1 MRIEGSIVR
10 VAARCVIGALLA
22 LATHPADAAES
33 SGSTASHQLFSGVW
47 QIESPAYAVRTAT
60 GEEPPLQPAAAK
72 VYQQHI
78 AARKQGDTSFDGA
91 TWCASLG
98 MPRLMFVN
106 SPFEIM
112 VGPKHVAFMHEWYWW
127 ARIVY
132 LPGGF
137 KETVRPKQA
146 HTGLSGLAPIENVLT
161 PGPIGLSLG
170 KWIDD
175 TLVIKTDHLIETTLI
190 DSAGLPHSDALK
202 LTETLRLRSPDVL
215 EDRIRFE
222 DPETFTRPWETVV
235 TYRRKP
241 GARIHED
248 VCPDRIK
255 DGEPAVKE

>member
-1 MRIEGSIVR
+1 
-10 VAARCVIGALLA
+10 
-22 LATHPADAAES
+22 
-33 SGSTASHQLFSGVW
+33 
-47 QIESPAYAVRTAT
+47 
-60 GEEPPLQPAAAK
+60 
-72 VYQQHI
+72 
-78 AARKQGDTSFDGA
+78 
-91 TWCASLG
+91 
-98 MPRLMFVN
+98 
-106 SPFEIM
+106 
-112 VGPKHVAFMHEWYWW
+112 
-127 ARIVY
+127 
-132 LPGGF
+132 
-137 KETVRPKQA
+137 
-146 HTGLSGLAPIENVLT
+146 LT